1 MGLIWDGF
9 TSALRLLWNR
19 DPETMEILW
28 LSLRVSLSATAIAL
42 LLGLP
47 IGMLIAVG
55 RFPGRKL
62 LLAVVNT
69 GMGLPP
75 VVAGLFVTLLL
86 WRSGPLGAADL
97 LYTPTA
103 MIIAQSFIATPL
115 VAGISTAALQQ
126 VDPEFRTQML
136 GLGAGRLRS
145 LYEVAREA
153 RLALLAAVMAGFG
166 GVISEVGAAA
176 MVGGN
181 IKHQTRVLTT
191 ATVQQTAMGNFGA
204 AIAYGLILLA
214 IAFLVVFVLTL
225 AQQRQSLWAR

>member
-9 TSALRLLWNR
+9 TTALQLLWER
-19 DPETMEILW
+19 DPETMRILW
-28 LSLRVSLSATAIAL
+28 LSLRVSISATVIAL
-42 LLGLP
+42 LVGIPL
-47 IGMLIAVG
+47 GMLIAVG
-55 RFPGRKL
+55 RFPGRRL

-75 VVAGLFVTLLL
+75 VVAGLFVTVLL
-86 WRSGPLGAADL
+86 WRSGPLGAYAL

-103 MIIAQSFIATPL
+103 MIIAQAFIATPL
-115 VAGISTAALQQ
+115 VTGISTAALQQ

-153 RLALLAAVMAGFG
+153 RLPLLAAVMAGFG
-166 GVISEVGAAA
+166 GVISEVGAAM

-181 IKHQTRVLTT
+181 IKDQTRVLTT
-191 ATVQQTAMGNFGA
+191 AAVQQTGMGNFGA

-214 IAFLVVFVLTL
+214 IAFVVVFVLTL